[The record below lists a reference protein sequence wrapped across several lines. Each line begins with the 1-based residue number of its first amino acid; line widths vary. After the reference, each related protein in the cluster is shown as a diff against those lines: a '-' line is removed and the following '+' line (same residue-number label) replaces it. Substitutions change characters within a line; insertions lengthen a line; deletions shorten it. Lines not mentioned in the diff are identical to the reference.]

1 MQALCE
7 YHTDMGVTLSSTSY
21 DTSSE
26 GLRCAVA
33 GFASAVG
40 ALMSPFRIRMGNGV
54 CHSPEGA
61 KSLVFDSGLYINVR
75 ARN

>member
-26 GLRCAVA
+26 GLRYAVA
-33 GFASAVG
+33 GFASAVE
-40 ALMSPFRIRMGNGV
+40 ALMSSFHIRMGNEV
-54 CHSPEGA
+54 CH
-61 KSLVFDSGLYINVR
+61 
-75 ARN
+75 

>member
-26 GLRCAVA
+26 GLRYAVA
-33 GFASAVG
+33 GVASAVE
-40 ALMSPFRIRMGNGV
+40 ALMSSFHIRMGNEV
-54 CHSPEGA
+54 CH
-61 KSLVFDSGLYINVR
+61 
-75 ARN
+75 